1 MINDPFH
8 WKKFDWEALSFKEME
23 SVTNEDTGERYYVTP
38 VGNLPSM
45 TTILSVLDDGGID
58 RWVERV
64 GVEEATEIKNKASG
78 RGNSLHDLN
87 EAYLRNELKRSEVRG
102 KGKVLFN
109 RVKPLLDTIE
119 VVLATEIPLYNEVDG
134 YAGRVDAIVRMNK
147 KLTIVDHKNS
157 INPINTKTSLGRKKS
172 FKYAM
177 QIHGYARA
185 IYYMFGEKYKAEK
198 GCIIVGNH
206 NTSNSEKINFNVYD
220 DFYVKEFDI
229 LIAAFKGECSINES
243 VYFRL

>member
-1 MINDPFH
+1 VYD
-8 WKKFDWEALSFKEME
+8 EME
-23 SVTNEDTGERYYVTP
+23 SVTNEETGKRFYKTP

-45 TTILSVLDDGGID
+45 TTILGILDDGGID
-58 RWVERV
+58 AWIERV
-64 GVEEATEIKNKASG
+64 GVEESERIKTEAST

-87 EAYLRNELKRSEVRG
+87 EMYLRNELDRSELRG

-119 VVLATEIPLYNEVDG
+119 VVHGCEVALYNDVDG

-157 INPINTKTSLGRKKS
+157 RKPINTKTSLGRKKS
-172 FKYAM
+172 FRYAM

-185 IYYMFGEKYKAEK
+185 FYYMFGEKYKAEK